1 MRVSRVRAAQN
12 RERILD
18 VATKLF
24 REHGIDGI
32 GVADLMK
39 SAGLTHGGFYG
50 HFKSKEDLVA
60 QACGRAVTL
69 MRDNWIRTMD
79 HSSAP
84 LETFAKDYLAA
95 KHRDN
100 AGRGCPMA
108 ALGSEIARQGAATRH
123 TVTEELKPF
132 IIYLSKIVQGRS
144 ARLRRERAIA
154 LYASLVGAIVI
165 ARVVDDLEFSKET
178 LNAVANA
185 MQNKG
190 MKRNASASRTHA
202 PSAKKRIVSRASRET
217 KV

>member
-1 MRVSRVRAAQN
+1 MRVSRVQAAQN

-18 VATKLF
+18 VATRLF

-60 QACGRAVTL
+60 QACGRAVAR
-69 MRDNWIRTMD
+69 MRDNWIRTMN

-84 LETFAKDYLAA
+84 LETLANEYLAA

-100 AGRGCPMA
+100 AGRGCPLA
-108 ALGSEIARQGAATRH
+108 ALGSEIARQGSVTRH

-132 IIYLSKIVQGRS
+132 ISYLSEIVQGRS
-144 ARLRRERAIA
+144 ASLRRERAIA
-154 LYASLVGAIVI
+154 LYASLVGAVVI
-165 ARVVDDLEFSKET
+165 ARIVDDLEFSNET
-178 LNAVANA
+178 LHAVANTI
-185 MQNKG
+185 QGQGK
-190 MKRNASASRTHA
+190 KRNTPTSRTPA
-202 PSAKKRIVSRASRET
+202 ASAKKRIVSRAPRVT